1 MYQKS
6 EVSDD
11 SAMQVREQLPLWR
24 QYEPGERGKTDLRDA
39 AAMENKSQPVHRW
52 VPWIAGFSA
61 QFVEDAI
68 DAYLP
73 QSERDQALVLD
84 PFAGVATTLIEA
96 LKRGCNVVGYD
107 INPFAVL
114 AARAKIDCVD
124 VPPDAFRCEVD
135 ALRAAMIRFE
145 QHVDHC
151 YAAEGE
157 KGVADIVARLPLA
170 APSRFRSRIPFF
182 SPPIQATFLYALGRT
197 TSLLEPDRSL
207 FRAALGATMV
217 SYSNYTYEPSLG
229 SRPGAGKPLIE
240 NAPVGAVI
248 CRKLDEMLE
257 DIEFIQDR
265 YGATWRSMQR
275 VVHHASYFNSALG
288 PKTVSLLVTSP
299 PYMNNYHY
307 VRNTRPQLHW
317 LDLLGRSDQLRV
329 LEEDNFGKFWQ
340 TVRQGD
346 RVDLSFDFPELAGT
360 IDHVRTLNPHKGY
373 YGGQGW
379 ANYVA
384 TYFNDTHRFVG
395 LVRHHL
401 KPGAH
406 AVIVV
411 GNSIIQGVEF
421 KVDHL
426 LAEMAERQGMS
437 VDSIHI
443 VRTKR
448 VGNSIVGSSVRNDE
462 NNGHKEAA
470 QLYDAAVVLRAL

>member
-1 MYQKS
+1 MSYQVKAQA
-6 EVSDD
+6 DPTPP
-11 SAMQVREQLPLWR
+11 VREQMPLWAR
-24 QYEPGERGKTDLRDA
+24 YDSGEPSKADLRDA

-68 DAYLP
+68 DSYLP
-73 QSERDQALVLD
+73 PSRRDGALVLD

-96 LKRGCNVVGYD
+96 VKRGCDIVGYD

-114 AARAKIDCVD
+114 AARAKVNSVD
-124 VPPDAFRCEVD
+124 VPADAFRCEVD
-135 ALRAAMIRFE
+135 AFRSAMMRFE
-145 QHVDHC
+145 QQVDHR
-151 YAAEGE
+151 YAADGAE
-157 KGVADIVARLPLA
+157 GVADITAGLSLA

-182 SPPIQATFLYALGRT
+182 SPPIQAKFLYALVRT

-217 SYSNYTYEPSLG
+217 SFSNYSYEPSLS
-229 SRPGAGKPLIE
+229 SRPGAGKPTIE
-240 NAPVGAVI
+240 NAAVGAIV

-257 DIEFIQDR
+257 DIEFIQDA
-265 YGATWRSMQR
+265 YGAAWRATER
-275 VVHHASYFNSALG
+275 AVHHASYFNAELPPQS
-288 PKTVSLLVTSP
+288 VSLLVTSP

-317 LDLLGRSDQLRV
+317 LDLLDKSDQLRA
-329 LEEDNFGKFWQ
+329 LEEGNFGKFWQ
-340 TVRQGD
+340 TVRQGE
-346 RVDLSFDFPELAGT
+346 RVDLAFDFPELASA

-384 TYFNDTHRFVG
+384 TYFNDTARFVR
-395 LVRHHL
+395 LIKHHL
-401 KPGAH
+401 RPDAH

-426 LAEMAERQGMS
+426 LAQMAERQGMS
-437 VDSIHI
+437 VDNIHI

-448 VGNSIVGSSVRNDE
+448 VGNSIIGSSVRNVE
-462 NNGHKEAA
+462 SNGKKANA
-470 QLYDAAVVLRAL
+470 QLYDAAVVLRA

>member
-1 MYQKS
+1 MLKLS
-6 EVSDD
+6 NVSGDPPP
-11 SAMQVREQLPLWR
+11 VVLREQLPLWR
-24 QYEPGERGKTDLRDA
+24 RYDGGEPAKAELRDA

-52 VPWIAGFSA
+52 VPWIAGFSG

-73 QSERDQALVLD
+73 LSQREHALVLD

-114 AARAKIDCVD
+114 AARAKIDCVE

-135 ALRAAMIRFE
+135 AFRAAMQRFE
-145 QHVDHC
+145 QYVDHRF
-151 YAAEGE
+151 ATDGETGLAE
-157 KGVADIVARLPLA
+157 IVAGLPIA

-182 SPPIQATFLYALGRT
+182 SPPVQAKFLYALSRS

-217 SYSNYTYEPSLG
+217 SYSNYTYEPSLS
-229 SRPGAGKPLIE
+229 SRPGAGKPIIE
-240 NAPVGAVI
+240 NASVGVVI

-257 DIEFIQDR
+257 DIEYIQTC
-265 YGATWRSMQR
+265 YGATWRARQR
-275 VVHHASYFNSALG
+275 EIHHASYFRSELE
-288 PKTVSLLVTSP
+288 PQSVSLLVTSP

-317 LDLLGRSDQLRV
+317 LDLLGRSDQLRD

-340 TVRQGD
+340 TVRQGE
-346 RVDLSFDFPELAGT
+346 RIDLAFEFAELAGT

-395 LVRHHL
+395 LIKRHL
-401 KPGAH
+401 RPRAH

-448 VGNSIVGSSVRNDE
+448 VGNSIIGSSVRNDE
-462 NNGHKEAA
+462 NNGHREDI
-470 QLYDAAVVLRAL
+470 QLYDAAVVLRA

>member
-1 MYQKS
+1 MTSQV
-6 EVSDD
+6 ELDRDVPVR
-11 SAMQVREQLPLWR
+11 VREQMPLWR
-24 QYEPGERGKTDLRDA
+24 SYDTGEASKTELRDA
-39 AAMENKSQPVHRW
+39 AAMENKTQPIHRW

-68 DAYLP
+68 EAYLP
-73 QSERDQALVLD
+73 ASRRDQALVLD

-96 LKRGCNVVGYD
+96 LKHGCNVVGYD

-114 AARAKIDCVD
+114 AARAKINCVD
-124 VPPDAFRCEVD
+124 VLVDDFRHEVSAFRS
-135 ALRAAMIRFE
+135 AMLRFE
-145 QHVDHC
+145 QHVDRR
-151 YAAEGE
+151 YATDGAEG
-157 KGVADIVARLPLA
+157 VAEIIAGLPLG

-182 SPPIQATFLYALGRT
+182 SPPVQAKFLYALART
-197 TSLLEPDRSL
+197 TVLLEPDRSL

-217 SYSNYTYEPSLG
+217 PFSNYSYEPSLS
-229 SRPGAGKPLIE
+229 SRPGAGKALID
-240 NAPVGAVI
+240 NAPVGTVV

-257 DIEFIQDR
+257 DIEFIQDT
-265 YGATWRSMQR
+265 YGTAWRATERAM
-275 VVHHASYFNSALG
+275 HHGSYFSSELA
-288 PKTVSLLVTSP
+288 PQTVSLLVTSP

-317 LDLLGRSDQLRV
+317 LDLLDGSGRLRA

-340 TVRQGD
+340 TVRQ
-346 RVDLSFDFPELAGT
+346 RERIDLAFDFPELAGA

-395 LVRHHL
+395 LVKRHL
-401 KPGAH
+401 QPGAH

-426 LAEMAERQGMS
+426 LAQIAERQDMS
-437 VDSIHI
+437 VDDIHI

-462 NNGHKEAA
+462 NNGHREAI
-470 QLYDAAVVLRAL
+470 QLYDAAVVLRA